1 MDVIF
6 SFFLPGVGYKQEI
19 CLEASEDVPSFAVDL
34 HKAYRVSFAV
44 ASWEIREDMGATFAE
59 EDVAEDGV
67 DNEDPYWV
75 ILGYRH
81 NKVAAVEAH
90 RG

>member
-1 MDVIF
+1 
-6 SFFLPGVGYKQEI
+6 
-19 CLEASEDVPSFAVDL
+19 LEASEDVPSFAADR
-34 HKAYRVSFAV
+34 HKAYRVSFAA
-44 ASWEIREDMGATFAE
+44 ASWATWEIREDMGDPFAE
-59 EDVAEDGV
+59 EEDVVEDGA

-81 NKVAAVEAH
+81 NKAVAVEAH